1 MARTTQ
7 EVYDAHEAA
16 MVAGDLE
23 MIMADYADD
32 AILLTV
38 DGASVGKEAIQS
50 WFITALSSFPGIKF
64 TFEKTAVEGDTAILN
79 WSADSDVATIP
90 HGVAGYIIQ
99 DGMIKRH
106 TEWFHV
112 APKEA

>member
-16 MVAGDLE
+16 LAAGNLE
-23 MIMADYADD
+23 MVMANYADD

-50 WFITALSSFPGIKF
+50 WFITALSNLPGIKF

-79 WSADSDVATIP
+79 WSADFDFGTIP
-90 HGVAGYIIQ
+90 HGVAGYTIQ

-106 TEWFHV
+106 IEWFHV
-112 APKEA
+112 KPK